1 MKTMTISKTATKT
14 MPKTKQRLSRAE
26 RKLKMNPSLKYAKR
40 RREVNK
46 TADRSLRIG
55 SQAALR
61 AQRANFTKSKKS

>member
-61 AQRANFTKSKKS
+61 AQRVNFTKSKKS